1 MSKRVEK
8 KTTKVNVS
16 QARVMA
22 DSERR
27 TCIEVSRM
35 DGVVQYIPLETTG
48 LDLLETSAQSF
59 DARYKMHVTDHPA
72 DHAAKLYVRFA
83 KELGASREA
92 VNCLAH
98 LTPIS
103 TQEANMAVARRNKLE
118 EQKTTKPTKP
128 TKVKAEKPAKVKAE
142 KPAKVKAEKP
152 AKVKKERGETAA
164 SMFRRLIMTGKL
176 TDDKIFQQV
185 QEKFG
190 LDDSKRGYVTWYRN
204 DLTKKGENPPTAKTK

>member
-128 TKVKAEKPAKVKAE
+128 TKVKAEKPAKVK
-142 KPAKVKAEKP
+142 
-152 AKVKKERGETAA
+152 KERGETAA